1 MNTLEFTINGM
12 SCGHC
17 VGQVT
22 KALTELGGVIVN
34 RITVGFASVSYDPAR
49 ITPSRIL
56 EAVTEAGYDPVLPGR
71 VA

>member
-1 MNTLEFTINGM
+1 METLELRVNGM

-22 KALTELGGVIVN
+22 KALTGLHGVIVN
-34 RITVGFASVSYDPAR
+34 RITVGHASVSYDPAT
-49 ITPSRIL
+49 ITARTIL
-56 EAVTEAGYDPVLPGR
+56 DAVKGAGYEPVLLRR